1 MTHSDIL
8 AKLKVKIFADGA
20 DEKSIRELYPC
31 AHIKGFT
38 TNPSLMR
45 KAGVDDYERFARNL
59 LEYVRAKPLSFEVF
73 SDEFPEMQRQAKII
87 SGWGEN
93 VYVKIPITN
102 TRGESAAPLI
112 ATLLKDGLKLNI
124 TAMLPQTQVDEIRPH
139 FSKKSQAFISIFAGR
154 ISDTGTDPEPVMRYA
169 VEAFKDCPH
178 TEILWAS
185 CRELY
190 NVFMAD
196 RTGCHIITVTH
207 DLLKKLS
214 LLGRNL
220 NEYSL
225 DTVKMF
231 YNDARDSGYVL

>member
-1 MTHSDIL
+1 MAQPDVLS
-8 AKLKVKIFADGA
+8 KLKVKIFADGA

-59 LEYVRAKPLSFEVF
+59 LEYVREKPLSFEVF
-73 SDEFPEMQRQAKII
+73 SDDFSEMKRQAKII
-87 SGWGEN
+87 SAWGEN

-124 TAMLPQTQVDEIRPH
+124 TAMLPPKQVDAIRPH
-139 FSKKSQAFISIFAGR
+139 FSNKSQAFISIFAGR
-154 ISDTGTDPEPVMRYA
+154 ISDTGADPEPVMRYA
-169 VEAFKDCPH
+169 VEAFKDFPH

-214 LLGRNL
+214 LLGRDL
-220 NEYSL
+220 DEYSL

>member
-1 MTHSDIL
+1 MAYTDIL
-8 AKLKVKIFADGA
+8 SKLNVKIFADGA
-20 DEKSIRELYPC
+20 DEKSIRELYPVS
-31 AHIKGFT
+31 HIRGFT
-38 TNPSLMR
+38 TNPTLMR

-59 LEYVRAKPLSFEVF
+59 LEYVREKPLSFEVF
-73 SDEFPEMQRQAKII
+73 SDEFSEMERQARVI
-87 SGWGEN
+87 SAWGNN

-102 TRGESAAPLI
+102 TRGESSDPLI

-124 TAMLPQTQVDEIRPH
+124 TAMLPRKQVDVIRPH
-139 FSKKSQAFISIFAGR
+139 FSKDSQAFISIFAGR
-154 ISDTGTDPEPVMRYA
+154 IADTGADPEPVMRYA
-169 VEAFKDCPH
+169 VAAFKDCPH
-178 TEILWAS
+178 VEILWAS
-185 CRELY
+185 CRELF

-214 LLGRNL
+214 LLGRDL

>member
-1 MTHSDIL
+1 MVHANIL
-8 AKLKVKIFADGA
+8 STLKIKIFADGA

-31 AHIKGFT
+31 SHIRGFT

-45 KAGVDDYERFARNL
+45 KAGVDDYERFAKNL
-59 LEYVRAKPLSFEVF
+59 LEYVQEKPLSFEVF
-73 SDEFPEMQRQAKII
+73 SDEFPEMMRQARTI
-87 SGWGEN
+87 SSWGKN

-124 TAMLPQTQVDEIRPH
+124 TAMLPPKQVDEIRPH
-139 FSKKSQAFISIFAGR
+139 FTKQSQAFISIFAGR
-154 ISDTGTDPEPVMRYA
+154 VADTGLDPEPIMRHA
-169 VEAFKDCPH
+169 VAAFKDFPL

-185 CRELY
+185 CRELF
-190 NVFMAD
+190 NIFMAD

-207 DLLKKLS
+207 DLLKKLP
-214 LLGRNL
+214 LLGRDL
-220 NEYSL
+220 DEYSL

>member
-1 MTHSDIL
+1 MNENIL
-8 AKLKVKIFADGA
+8 SKLKIKVFADGA

-31 AHIKGFT
+31 SHICGFT

-59 LEYVRAKPLSFEVF
+59 LEHVQEKPLSFEVF
-73 SDEFPEMQRQAKII
+73 SDEFPEMKRQAILI
-87 SGWGEN
+87 NSWGAN

-102 TRGESAAPLI
+102 TRNESAAPLI

-124 TAMLPQTQVDEIRPH
+124 TAMLPPEQVDTIRPH
-139 FSKKSQAFISIFAGR
+139 FSKQSQAFISIFAGR
-154 ISDTGTDPEPVMRYA
+154 ISDTGVDPEPVMRYA
-169 VEAFKDCPH
+169 VESFKDCPH

-185 CRELY
+185 CRELF
-190 NVFMAD
+190 NIFMAE

-207 DLLKKLS
+207 DILKKLN

-220 NEYSL
+220 GEYSL

-231 YNDARDSGYVL
+231 YNDAHDSQYVL